1 MNKTGNNYFYQR
13 LVKTACGVLWLD
25 MNAYA
30 KSFRS
35 AAWLPWLFLTALLFF
50 SRFISTFSLWLLETK
65 AYFSNG
71 APSNHVCWDR
81 QMIGCR
87 RMFIDC
93 AQKKTSFVQ
102 HKQKSN
108 RIVFSRIVQFPIN
121 SNIFKKKNRN
131 ELRKAIK
138 AKK

>member
-13 LVKTACGVLWLD
+13 LAKTACGVLWLD

-35 AAWLPWLFLTALLFF
+35 AAWLPWLFLTVLLFF

-93 AQKKTSFVQ
+93 AQKKRASFNTN
-102 HKQKSN
+102 KSWIEQFWIESN
-108 RIVFSRIVQFPIN
+108 VFN
-121 SNIFKKKNRN
+121 KKNRN